1 MKYFKTHLLGILFV
15 VLAISCTTVKTG
27 DLEPASKV
35 PVYSITVEDATEAAI
50 LEQELK
56 LQILK
61 IEGNQLYYS
70 DENGAMA
77 DRLVQFG
84 YNRPTKEDPYQVNK
98 TYRMLLLKSVKDSLP
113 VMLAKVKELK
123 ITLINQEKDHWVLYG
138 SLADLKQLQAQ
149 GYQLTK
155 LNYELRPREIKV
167 EVESREDIQKI
178 ANLGVDIFSSA
189 SSQTRRIIIVEGS
202 AFDHQIEEIRK
213 MGFTVTVVKPKI

>member
-1 MKYFKTHLLGILFV
+1 MKYFRSYLLGILLFV
-15 VLAISCTTVKTG
+15 FIQSCTTAKTG
-27 DLEPASKV
+27 DLEPASKL
-35 PVYSITVEDATEAAI
+35 PVYSIKVEDATEAAI

-61 IEGNQLYYS
+61 LEGNQLYYS
-70 DENGAMA
+70 DEKGAMG

-84 YNRPTKEDPYQVNK
+84 YDRPTKEDPYQVNK

-113 VMLAKVKELK
+113 ALAAKLKELK
-123 ITLINQEKDHWVLYG
+123 LSVINQEKDHWVLYG
-138 SLADLKQLQAQ
+138 SLAALQQ
-149 GYQLTK
+149 VQSKGYQLAK

-213 MGFTVTVVKPKI
+213 MGFTVTIVKQKI